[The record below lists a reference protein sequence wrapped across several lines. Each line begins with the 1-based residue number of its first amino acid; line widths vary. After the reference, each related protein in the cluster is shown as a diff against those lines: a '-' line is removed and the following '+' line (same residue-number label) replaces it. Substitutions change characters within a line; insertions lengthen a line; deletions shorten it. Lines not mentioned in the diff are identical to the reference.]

1 MKSERN
7 YITPQGLQKLKDEL
21 KKLLYEERPGIVK
34 VVTWAA
40 SLGDRSENADYQ
52 YGKARL
58 KEIDGRIHFL
68 QKRLEIAHVVD
79 VTNEKSETIQF
90 GATVTITNEDGTVVY
105 KIVGEDESDPKQGWI
120 SWVSPIAKS
129 LLGKKQG
136 DWVVVKRPK
145 GEIEYEV
152 VTIEYK

>member
-1 MKSERN
+1 MKPERN

-68 QKRLEIAHVVD
+68 QRRLEIAHVVD
-79 VTNEKSETIQF
+79 VTNEESETIQF
-90 GATVTITNEDGTVVY
+90 GATVTIKNEDGTVVY
-105 KIVGEDESDPKQGWI
+105 KIVGEDESDPKQGWV